1 MGPTLEIVLSA
12 SARHSH
18 PYVSSAISRIEH
30 ITHKVNAIKQALGE
44 QRVDISTSWMVTMIL
59 WADSCTDMTKPH
71 EIDFLLYIPTN
82 HCIEIGLL
90 IKFTTTHR

>member
-18 PYVSSAISRIEH
+18 PYLSSAINHIKH

-44 QRVDISTSWMVTMIL
+44 QRVYISTSWMVTMIL

-82 HCIEIGLL
+82 HRIDVRLL
-90 IKFTTTHR
+90 ITFTTTYR